1 MRIAVSGSIAT
12 DHLMVFPGRFTD
24 HLIQDR
30 LDKISLSFLVDD
42 LEIRHGGVAA
52 NIAYGLGGLGQAPVL
67 VGAAGSDFAEYRVRL
82 KQQGVDTDFVH
93 ISSERQTAR
102 FMCLTDREEHQIASF
117 YSGAMAEAAGIDLRQ
132 VVERAGDIGV
142 VVISPNDPEAML
154 RHTDQARSMGIP
166 FAADPSQQLA
176 RLDREEARH
185 LVTGARWLFTNEYE
199 ASLLQE
205 RTGWRHAD
213 ILSCTGVWLTT
224 LGERGVRM
232 EAAGERAREVPAV
245 PPDMIADPTGAGDA
259 FRAGFLAS
267 VSWGEGLDLSAR
279 VGCAVASLSLE
290 ALGAQGYAFDAKTLL
305 RRIGDS
311 YGEASARAAAA
322 HLESVRP

>member
-12 DHLMVFPGRFTD
+12 DHLMVFPGSFTD
-24 HLIQDR
+24 QLIQDR

-52 NIAYGLGGLGQAPVL
+52 NISYGLGGLGQDPVL
-67 VGAAGSDFAEYRVRL
+67 VGAAGSDFAEYRTRL
-82 KQQGVDTDFVH
+82 KEQGVDTDFVH

-117 YSGAMAEAAGIDLRQ
+117 YSGAMAEAAGIDLQQ
-132 VVERAGDIGV
+132 VVERAGDVGA
-142 VVISPNDPEAML
+142 VVISPNDPAAML
-154 RHTDQARSMGIP
+154 RHTDQARSMGIA

-176 RLDREEARH
+176 RLDRDEARH

-205 RTGWRHAD
+205 RTGWRRAD
-213 ILSCTGVWLTT
+213 ILSRAGVWLTT

-232 EAAGERAREVPAV
+232 EAAGEPVREVPAV
-245 PPDMIADPTGAGDA
+245 PPAGIADPTGAGDA
-259 FRAGFLAS
+259 FRAGFMAA
-267 VSWGEGLDLSAR
+267 VSWGEGLEPAAR
-279 VGCAVASLSLE
+279 VGCAVASFSLE
-290 ALGAQGYAFDAKTLL
+290 ALGAQGYALEPAALL
-305 RRIGDS
+305 QRLEDS
-311 YGEASARAAAA
+311 YGVTSARAIAP
-322 HLESVRP
+322 HLQRGRR